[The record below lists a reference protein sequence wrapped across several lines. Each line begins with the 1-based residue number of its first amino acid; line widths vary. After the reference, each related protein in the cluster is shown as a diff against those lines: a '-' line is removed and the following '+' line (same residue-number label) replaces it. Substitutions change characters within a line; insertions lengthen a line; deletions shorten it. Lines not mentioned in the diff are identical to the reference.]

1 MAAIDWSQY
10 KEDTPVDWSEFKEQ
24 PTGNHWQNLYKG
36 LSEGYP
42 HALKSGVNAVGDI
55 FGAHPLEQQEQQP
68 TKSWQESLGRNAGEV
83 GGYLSLGIPAAAGI
97 TAALPEVVPGLLAAS
112 IGSGIAG
119 AGLKSGG
126 WKERALAGL
135 ESSVIPAAGK
145 AAGISGRLG
154 KSYFT
159 GATPRKAADII
170 QGAYDPIRKGL
181 SESFESIGKA
191 AEKIGINKIPIKKD
205 LLIKIKEVGPKTDK
219 FKRFVD
225 KAEHGDY
232 KALRSIQTEL
242 YKRAERHMS
251 SGLGS
256 EYDVGELMM
265 EARNDI
271 NREVTN
277 HFEEKGFKNLADKLK
292 RNMEG
297 WKGMLETYHS
307 NPTIG
312 RLVGKNREVP
322 KNLVSTLGK
331 DQVDM
336 ARLRAAHPEIEKLV
350 RVKKDKEIINKLS
363 KGLLYRLIGAEAGK
377 SLLPNNR

>member
-1 MAAIDWSQY
+1 MSAIDWSQY
-10 KEDTPVDWSEFKEQ
+10 KEEPDVDWSEFKEE
-24 PTGNHWQNLYKG
+24 PSGNHWQNLYKG
-36 LSEGYP
+36 FSEGYP
-42 HALKSGVNAVGDI
+42 HALKSGANAVGEI
-55 FGAHPLEQQEQQP
+55 FGAHPFDQQEQQP
-68 TKSWQESLGRNAGEV
+68 TKSWQESLGRGAGEV
-83 GGYLSLGIPAAAGI
+83 GGYLSLGVPAAAGI
-97 TAALPEVVPGLLAAS
+97 TALLPEVVPGLLGAS
-112 IGSGIAG
+112 IGSAVAG

-135 ESSVIPAAGK
+135 ESSIIPAAGK
-145 AAGISGRLG
+145 ATGLAGRLG

-170 QGAYDPIRKGL
+170 QGAYDPLRKGL
-181 SESFESIGKA
+181 SESFESIGNA
-191 AEKIGINKIPIKKD
+191 AEKIGINKISIKKD
-205 LLIKIKEVGPKTDK
+205 LLDKIKEVGPKTDK

-232 KALRSIQTEL
+232 RALRSIQTEL
-242 YKRAERHMS
+242 GKRAERHMS

-271 NREVTN
+271 NREVAN

-292 RNMEG
+292 RNVAG
-297 WKGMLETYHS
+297 WKDMLETYHS

-336 ARLRAAHPEIEKLV
+336 AKLRAAHPEIEKLV
-350 RVKKDKEIINKLS
+350 RIKKDKDTVNKLS

-377 SLLPNNR
+377 ALLPSDH